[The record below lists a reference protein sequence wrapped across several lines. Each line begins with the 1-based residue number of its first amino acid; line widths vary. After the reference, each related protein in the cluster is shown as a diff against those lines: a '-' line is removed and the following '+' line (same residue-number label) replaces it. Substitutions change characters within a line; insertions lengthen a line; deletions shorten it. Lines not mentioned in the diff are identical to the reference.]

1 MALDLSGLIKGSYLS
16 FLCTA
21 NTFRTRS
28 GIEKGIIPHSPVALD
43 SVFGFPGSASAKE
56 SIHLP
61 VQEARAQSLGQEE
74 PLEKQLATHSSILV
88 WKIPWAEEPGGL
100 QS

>member
-43 SVFGFPGSASAKE
+43 SVFGFPGIASAKE
-56 SIHLP
+56 SIRLP

-100 QS
+100 